1 MRYQSKP
8 SDKIFTTESTGSI
21 KTNFP
26 LSHIDGHIV
35 GRLFFCSVAQS
46 HVLCPLSF
54 VKNTNYYSNN
64 NLTLYAYVNIT
75 EKPQLDFHQRLHA

>member
-35 GRLFFCSVAQS
+35 GRLFFAPSPGLTS
-46 HVLCPLSF
+46 FVLCLSS
-54 VKNTNYYSNN
+54 KTP
-64 NLTLYAYVNIT
+64 TIIRTIT
-75 EKPQLDFHQRLHA
+75 